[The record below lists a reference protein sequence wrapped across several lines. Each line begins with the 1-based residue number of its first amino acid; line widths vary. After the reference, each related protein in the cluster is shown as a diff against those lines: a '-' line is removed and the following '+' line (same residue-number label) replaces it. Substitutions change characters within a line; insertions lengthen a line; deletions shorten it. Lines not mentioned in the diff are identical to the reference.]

1 MKNKLVVVN
10 FILLIVLIMCVLISS
25 GFKFFVFKKFN
36 ENISQKI
43 KNVEKEISVRIDNQT
58 SLFNRIIGN
67 NLPVIIPEEYE
78 NKFNELRTAV
88 ETFKKD
94 LINEELKKATGFYL
108 DFIKQTPPWIQE
120 QLSQEILTIKYDID
134 FYSVINEYNQ
144 TKNIE
149 EAIDSLETFI
159 VSFNDYTD
167 IQKVIDY
174 HNELIDLQNK
184 KYSSRIQDLK
194 TKIDTSLNKKNI
206 SLKEVQTLLEETNEY
221 PEDDSL
227 KDSILELKNLFVEC
241 ELKDSVNGEV
251 ENLDNQLNKTEF
263 FGFINDNYNLF
274 SSKLLEC
281 LYNATSLKY
290 LDNSVL
296 LSEIDSITGKLRLQK
311 EKYELKI
318 QQENADKELSEIKKE
333 IESCKEEIKNIKM
346 DSTFN
351 ATVSVIASQ
360 LASLNFA
367 LKDYDDEKT
376 TELYVLIDECRENL
390 NIAEQ
395 SYEFG
400 ETENMKIYNSNTLNL
415 IKIINSENSNLKG
428 NKQEKSNARI
438 SMLSRLDEINISFLY
453 LPVNT
458 LYQELYQS
466 IWNSLENEDKTK
478 VAENALMTNKKTLYE
493 NF

>member
-1 MKNKLVVVN
+1 M
-10 FILLIVLIMCVLISS
+10 
-25 GFKFFVFKKFN
+25 
-36 ENISQKI
+36 
-43 KNVEKEISVRIDNQT
+43 
-58 SLFNRIIGN
+58 
-67 NLPVIIPEEYE
+67 
-78 NKFNELRTAV
+78 
-88 ETFKKD
+88 
-94 LINEELKKATGFYL
+94 
-108 DFIKQTPPWIQE
+108 
-120 QLSQEILTIKYDID
+120 
-134 FYSVINEYNQ
+134 
-144 TKNIE
+144 
-149 EAIDSLETFI
+149 
-159 VSFNDYTD
+159 SFNDYTD